1 MALYKL
7 QESNTLY
14 IETLIESF
22 LSEES
27 TKELQDQVAY
37 DEEKLVSYTKSL
49 EENEK
54 ELKKLIE
61 SKPKS
66 WLERKLV
73 FFS

>member
-1 MALYKL
+1 MGLYKL

-54 ELKKLIE
+54 KMR
-61 SKPKS
+61 KS
-66 WLERKLV
+66 LRN
-73 FFS
+73 

>member
-1 MALYKL
+1 MGLYKL

-37 DEEKLVSYTKSL
+37 DE
-49 EENEK
+49 
-54 ELKKLIE
+54 
-61 SKPKS
+61 
-66 WLERKLV
+66 
-73 FFS
+73 